1 MILLTIGG
9 RYAAGQCGRTQ
20 ETTPSSHLRL
30 LGFAPQPR
38 PASPRLL
45 IFYFYFYFYFFL
57 FFLLYACETKLGW
70 QGCPTGGEGG
80 AGGGGGGGGGK
91 YKTAKEES
99 SRPIQPR

>member
-45 IFYFYFYFYFFL
+45 IFYFYFLFFIFFIFFYFSF
-57 FFLLYACETKLGW
+57 YMRAR
-70 QGCPTGGEGG
+70 QN
-80 AGGGGGGGGGK
+80 
-91 YKTAKEES
+91 
-99 SRPIQPR
+99 